1 MSERLAVWALAF
13 GQALGYA
20 CFFYTF
26 AALILYWQRDFGWSY
41 GLLATGPALAV
52 VVSAVLSP
60 AVGRALDQGA
70 AVAMLTVGP
79 ILGAASLAVLALSA
93 TPAGYLLGWA
103 GLGVAQAICL
113 YDVCFAL
120 LIRRHGTGA
129 RPSITNVTL
138 VAGLA
143 STLAFPAAAALTGA
157 IGWRGAIWVAV
168 AVSLAVT
175 VPLNFLGARAIAR
188 GTARV
193 AGASPRVASP
203 WRQIVANPQ
212 FIRLAVL
219 FAVLN
224 LNHWMLI
231 NLLRPILDEMGISSG
246 IAIAAASTVGPAQV
260 AGRIAL
266 MAGGTR
272 LGARMATV
280 ITVSAAVLAPVLLI
294 LAGAAHGLVF
304 GFAILQGAAMGIMTI
319 LRPVLVAETLGQDGY
334 GATVGLMS
342 IPGLGATAVAP
353 IIGAGLIW
361 AGGGALLIAVG
372 CALAVAA
379 MALVLTMRRAV

>member
-1 MSERLAVWALAF
+1 MNERLAVWALAF

-41 GLLATGPALAV
+41 GVLATGPALAV

-60 AVGRALDQGA
+60 AVGRGLDRGA
-70 AVAMLTVGP
+70 AVALLTVGP
-79 ILGAASLAVLALSA
+79 ILGAVSLAVLALSV
-93 TPAGYLLGWA
+93 TPFGYLLGWA
-103 GLGVAQAICL
+103 GLGVAQAVCL

-120 LIRRHGTGA
+120 LIRRHGSKA

-157 IGWRGAIWVAV
+157 IGWRGAIWVAA
-168 AVSLAVT
+168 AVSLALT
-175 VPLNFLGARAIAR
+175 LPLNFYGARSIAR
-188 GTARV
+188 GAV
-193 AGASPRVASP
+193 SAGAVVHRAAAP

-212 FIRLAVL
+212 FLRLAAL
-219 FAVLN
+219 FALLN

-231 NLLRPILDEMGISSG
+231 NLLRPILDEMGISPG

-280 ITVSAAVLAPVLLI
+280 ITVSAAVFAPVLLI
-294 LAGAAHGLVF
+294 LAGAAHGLAF
-304 GFAILQGAAMGIMTI
+304 GFAVLQGAAMGIMTI
-319 LRPVLVAETLGQDGY
+319 LRPVLVAETLGEEGY
-334 GATVGLMS
+334 GATVGLMA
-342 IPGLGATAVAP
+342 IPGLAATAVAP
-353 IIGAGLIW
+353 VIGATLIW

-372 CALAVAA
+372 GGLAVVSMALA
-379 MALVLTMRRAV
+379 LTMRRAV